1 MYSLGPDHTTAALV
15 DEVERNDHFIH
26 SVDFSPAGEYIYWT
40 ETGKTSTNKYTMGS
54 LRRAEL
60 VCKLP
65 QDQVR
70 GLVETPNQPELWSNE
85 KEQVDGS
92 ADR

>member
-54 LRRAEL
+54 
-60 VCKLP
+60 VSFP
-65 QDQVR
+65 IVR
-70 GLVETPNQPELWSNE
+70 P
-85 KEQVDGS
+85 
-92 ADR
+92 R